1 MIKIIDLASVLEEQ
15 HQLSKSEAEFFIP
28 LLVDVLTTG
37 LKADK
42 QVKIKGLGTFKVTS
56 VNARE
61 SVDVNTGERII
72 IEGREKI
79 SFTPEPVLRD
89 KVNSPF
95 EQFETVTVSDDADFS
110 EIDERYQQLEEQEN
124 ADSSAPVETVL
135 PAEEKQVEVETQ
147 DDHEENLS
155 PELSPEPSSTVNEEV
170 LNDDDAEPLSG
181 NLIEDGV
188 REQEVIEV
196 TPIEE
201 TPVVDDQPVLD
212 DGNVAE
218 TTDIISQSPMK
229 ENEEK
234 ESLELAEL
242 NELNEKNQQLRANLA
257 RTQRNQKILI
267 GVVCALLL
275 VACLGVYYI
284 GKQFAARDN
293 RIEHLMTELHA
304 VKQAAQVKENV
315 AGVQGESA
323 SENAEVDSEGQDNTS
338 AADRGYQST
347 ELSDK
352 RVQDEKKEKNAA
364 AKVASES
371 EKRDQSHQNSQTIAL
386 KYDSDPRIR
395 TGAYDITGV
404 AQTVTVRKGQTLSS
418 ISKTYLGAGMECY
431 MEAVNETK
439 EVKEGDKV
447 KIPAL
452 KLKKKSK

>member
-1 MIKIIDLASVLEEQ
+1 MIKITDLASVLEEQ

-147 DDHEENLS
+147 DDHEENPS

-218 TTDIISQSPMK
+218 TTGIISQSPMK

-338 AADRGYQST
+338 AADRGDQST

-352 RVQDEKKEKNAA
+352 RVQDEKKEKNAGA
-364 AKVASES
+364 DVASES
-371 EKRDQSHQNSQTIAL
+371 AKHDQSHQNSQTMAS

-404 AQTVTVRKGQTLSS
+404 EQTVTVRKGQTLSS

>member
-1 MIKIIDLASVLEEQ
+1 MIKITDLANVLEEQ
-15 HQLSKSEAEFFIP
+15 HHLSKSEAEFFIP

-124 ADSSAPVETVL
+124 DDNSETLEPVL
-135 PAEEKQVEVETQ
+135 PTEEKQVEAEKQ
-147 DDHEENLS
+147 DDYQENPS
-155 PELSPEPSSTVNEEV
+155 PEQSHETAATVNEEV
-170 LNDDDAEPLSG
+170 LNEDDAESLSV

-201 TPVVDDQPVLD
+201 TPVVDDQPIQEE
-212 DGNVAE
+212 GNVTEA
-218 TTDIISQSPMK
+218 TDIISQSPMK

-234 ESLELAEL
+234 EALELAEL

-257 RTQRNQKILI
+257 RTQRNQKLLI
-267 GVVCALLL
+267 GAVCALLL
-275 VACLGVYYI
+275 VACLGGYYI
-284 GKQFAARDN
+284 GKQFAVRDN
-293 RIEHLMTELHA
+293 RIEHLMAELHD
-304 VKQAAQVKENV
+304 VKQAAQETENV
-315 AGVQGESA
+315 AGVQGEST
-323 SENAEVDSEGQDNTS
+323 SENAAANSEGQGNTS
-338 AADRGYQST
+338 AANQREQST
-347 ELSDK
+347 EQSDNG
-352 RVQDEKKEKNAA
+352 VQDEKKAKDAT

-371 EKRDQSHQNSQTIAL
+371 AKRDQSHQNSQTMAS
-386 KYDSDPRIR
+386 KYDSDPRVR
-395 TGAYDITGV
+395 TGAYVITGV
-404 AQTVTVRKGQTLSS
+404 AQTVTVRKGQTLTS
-418 ISKTYLGAGMECY
+418 ISKTYLGPGMECY
-431 MEAVNETK
+431 IEAVNEKK
-439 EVKEGDKV
+439 EVKEGDQV

>member
-1 MIKIIDLASVLEEQ
+1 MIKITDLASVLEEQ
-15 HQLSKSEAEFFIP
+15 HELSKSEAEFFIP

-124 ADSSAPVETVL
+124 ADSSASVETVL
-135 PAEEKQVEVETQ
+135 PSEEKPVEAETQ
-147 DDHEENLS
+147 DDHEENPSLE
-155 PELSPEPSSTVNEEV
+155 PLPEPSSTVNEEV
-170 LNDDDAEPLSG
+170 LNDNDAEPRSG

-188 REQEVIEV
+188 REQEVIV
-196 TPIEE
+196 VPPIEE
-201 TPVVDDQPVLD
+201 APVVDDPPIQEE
-212 DGNVAE
+212 GNVTE
-218 TTDIISQSPMK
+218 TTDNISQSPMT

-234 ESLELAEL
+234 DALELAEL

-257 RTQRNQKILI
+257 RTQRNQKLLI
-267 GVVCALLL
+267 GAVCALLL
-275 VACLGVYYI
+275 VACIGVYYI

-323 SENAEVDSEGQDNTS
+323 SENAPIDSERQENTS
-338 AADRGYQST
+338 AANQSMQSI
-347 ELSDK
+347 EQSDNG
-352 RVQDEKKEKNAA
+352 VQDEKKEKDAA

-371 EKRDQSHQNSQTIAL
+371 AKRDQSHQNSQTMVS

-404 AQTVTVRKGQTLSS
+404 AQTVTVRKGQTLTS
-418 ISKTYLGAGMECY
+418 ISKTYLGPGMECY
-431 MEAVNETK
+431 MEAVNEKK

>member
-1 MIKIIDLASVLEEQ
+1 MMKITDLASVLEEQ

-147 DDHEENLS
+147 DDHEEN
-155 PELSPEPSSTVNEEV
+155 PSPEPSNETASTVNDEV

-371 EKRDQSHQNSQTIAL
+371 EKRDQSHQNSQTMAL

-404 AQTVTVRKGQTLSS
+404 EQTVTVRKGQTLSS

>member
-1 MIKIIDLASVLEEQ
+1 MIKITDLASVLEEQ

-124 ADSSAPVETVL
+124 DDNSETLEPVL
-135 PAEEKQVEVETQ
+135 PTEEKQVEAEKQ
-147 DDHEENLS
+147 DDYQENPS
-155 PELSPEPSSTVNEEV
+155 PEQSHETAATVNEEV
-170 LNDDDAEPLSG
+170 LNEDDAESLSV

-196 TPIEE
+196 TPIEDG
-201 TPVVDDQPVLD
+201 PVVDDQPIQEE
-212 DGNVAE
+212 GNVTE
-218 TTDIISQSPMK
+218 TTDNISQSPMK

-234 ESLELAEL
+234 EALELAEL

-257 RTQRNQKILI
+257 RTQRNQKLLI
-267 GVVCALLL
+267 GAVCALLL
-275 VACLGVYYI
+275 VACLGGYYI
-284 GKQFAARDN
+284 GKQFAVRDN
-293 RIEHLMTELHA
+293 RIEHLMAELHD
-304 VKQAAQVKENV
+304 VKQAAQETENV
-315 AGVQGESA
+315 AGVQGEST
-323 SENAEVDSEGQDNTS
+323 SENAAANSEGQGNTS
-338 AADRGYQST
+338 AANQREQST
-347 ELSDK
+347 EQSDNG
-352 RVQDEKKEKNAA
+352 VQDEKKAKDAT

-371 EKRDQSHQNSQTIAL
+371 AKRDQSHQNSQTMAS
-386 KYDSDPRIR
+386 KYDSDPRVR
-395 TGAYDITGV
+395 TGAYVITGV
-404 AQTVTVRKGQTLSS
+404 AQTVTVRKGQTLTS
-418 ISKTYLGAGMECY
+418 ISKTYLGPGMECY
-431 MEAVNETK
+431 IEAVNEKK
-439 EVKEGDKV
+439 EVKEGDQV

>member
-1 MIKIIDLASVLEEQ
+1 MIKITDLASVLEEQ

-124 ADSSAPVETVL
+124 DDSSAPVETVL
-135 PAEEKQVEVETQ
+135 PTKEKQIEAEKQ
-147 DDHEENLS
+147 DDYQGNPS
-155 PELSPEPSSTVNEEV
+155 PEQSHETASTMNDEV

-181 NLIEDGV
+181 HLIEDGV

-196 TPIEE
+196 PPIEE
-201 TPVVDDQPVLD
+201 APVVDDQPVLD
-212 DGNVAE
+212 DGNVTE
-218 TTDIISQSPMK
+218 TTDNKSHSPMR

-257 RTQRNQKILI
+257 RTQRNQKLLI
-267 GVVCALLL
+267 GAVCALLL
-275 VACLGVYYI
+275 VACLGGYYI
-284 GKQFAARDN
+284 GKQFAVRDN
-293 RIEHLMTELHA
+293 RIEHLMAELHD

-323 SENAEVDSEGQDNTS
+323 SENAPIDSERQENTS
-338 AADRGYQST
+338 ISDRGDQST
-347 ELSDK
+347 AQSDNG
-352 RVQDEKKEKNAA
+352 VQDEKQEKDAP

-371 EKRDQSHQNSQTIAL
+371 TKRAPSHQNNQTMGS

-404 AQTVTVRKGQTLSS
+404 AQTVTVRKGQTLTS
-418 ISKTYLGAGMECY
+418 ISKTYLGPGMECY

>member
-1 MIKIIDLASVLEEQ
+1 MIKITDLASVLEEQ

-147 DDHEENLS
+147 DDHEEN
-155 PELSPEPSSTVNEEV
+155 PSPEPSNETASTVNDEV

-371 EKRDQSHQNSQTIAL
+371 EKRDQSHQNSQTMAL

-404 AQTVTVRKGQTLSS
+404 EQTVTVRKGQTLGS

>member
-1 MIKIIDLASVLEEQ
+1 MIKITDLASVLEEQ

-124 ADSSAPVETVL
+124 ADSSTPVETVL
-135 PAEEKQVEVETQ
+135 SVEEKQVEVEPQ
-147 DDHEENLS
+147 DNLQENPS
-155 PELSPEPSSTVNEEV
+155 PEPSPEPSSTVNEEV
-170 LNDDDAEPLSG
+170 LNDNDAEPRSG

-196 TPIEE
+196 PPIEE
-201 TPVVDDQPVLD
+201 APVVDDQPIQEER
-212 DGNVAE
+212 NVIE
-218 TTDIISQSPMK
+218 TTDNISQSSMK

-242 NELNEKNQQLRANLA
+242 NELNEKNQLLRANLA
-257 RTQRNQKILI
+257 RTQRNQKLLI
-267 GVVCALLL
+267 GAVCALLL

-315 AGVQGESA
+315 SGVQGESA
-323 SENAEVDSEGQDNTS
+323 SENAEIDSEGQENTS
-338 AADRGYQST
+338 AADRGDQST
-347 ELSDK
+347 ELSDN
-352 RVQDEKKEKNAA
+352 VAQDEKQEKDAA

-371 EKRDQSHQNSQTIAL
+371 VKRDQSHQNSQTMAS

-404 AQTVTVRKGQTLSS
+404 AQTVTVRKGQTLTS
-418 ISKTYLGAGMECY
+418 ISKTYLGPGMECY
-431 MEAVNETK
+431 IEAVNEKK
-439 EVKEGDKV
+439 EVKEGDQV
-447 KIPAL
+447 KIPVL

>member
-1 MIKIIDLASVLEEQ
+1 MIKITDLANVLEEQ

-124 ADSSAPVETVL
+124 ADSSTPVETVL
-135 PAEEKQVEVETQ
+135 PTEEKQVEVEPQ
-147 DDHEENLS
+147 DNLQGK
-155 PELSPEPSSTVNEEV
+155 PSPEPSQETASTVNDVV
-170 LNDDDAEPLSG
+170 LNEDDPESRSG

-188 REQEVIEV
+188 REQEVIEIP
-196 TPIEE
+196 PIEE
-201 TPVVDDQPVLD
+201 APVVDDQPIQEER
-212 DGNVAE
+212 NVTE
-218 TTDIISQSPMK
+218 TTDNISQSSMK

-234 ESLELAEL
+234 ESLELTEL

-257 RTQRNQKILI
+257 RTQRNQKLLI
-267 GVVCALLL
+267 GAVCALLL
-275 VACLGVYYI
+275 VACFGGYYI

-293 RIEHLMTELHA
+293 RIEHLMTELHD
-304 VKQAAQVKENV
+304 VKQAAQGNENV

-323 SENAEVDSEGQDNTS
+323 SENASVNSEGQENTS
-338 AADRGYQST
+338 AANQSMQSI
-347 ELSDK
+347 EQSDNG
-352 RVQDEKKEKNAA
+352 VQDEKKEKDAA
-364 AKVASES
+364 AKVTSES
-371 EKRDQSHQNSQTIAL
+371 AKRDQSHQNSQTLAS

-404 AQTVTVRKGQTLSS
+404 AQTVTVRKGQTLTS
-418 ISKTYLGAGMECY
+418 ISKTYLGPGMECY
-431 MEAVNETK
+431 MEAVNEKK

>member
-1 MIKIIDLASVLEEQ
+1 MIKITDLASVLEEQ

-110 EIDERYQQLEEQEN
+110 EIDERYQQLEGQEN
-124 ADSSAPVETVL
+124 DDSSAPVETVL
-135 PAEEKQVEVETQ
+135 PTEEKQVEVEKQ
-147 DDHEENLS
+147 DDYQEN
-155 PELSPEPSSTVNEEV
+155 PSPEPSPETASTVNEEV
-170 LNDDDAEPLSG
+170 LNDDDAEPLSN

-188 REQEVIEV
+188 FEQEVIEV

-212 DGNVAE
+212 DGNVTE

-234 ESLELAEL
+234 EALESAEL

-257 RTQRNQKILI
+257 RTQRNQKLLI
-267 GVVCALLL
+267 GAVCALLL
-275 VACLGVYYI
+275 VACLGGYYI
-284 GKQFAARDN
+284 GKQFAVRDN
-293 RIEHLMTELHA
+293 RIEHLMAELHD
-304 VKQAAQVKENV
+304 VKQAAQVNENV
-315 AGVQGESA
+315 AGVQAEST
-323 SENAEVDSEGQDNTS
+323 SENAAANSEGQENTS
-338 AADRGYQST
+338 AANRSEQSI
-347 ELSDK
+347 EQSDN
-352 RVQDEKKEKNAA
+352 VAQDEKQVKDAA

-371 EKRDQSHQNSQTIAL
+371 AKHDQSHQDSQTMAS
-386 KYDSDPRIR
+386 KYDSDPRVR
-395 TGAYDITGV
+395 TGAYIITGV
-404 AQTVTVRKGQTLSS
+404 AQTVTVRKGQTLTS
-418 ISKTYLGAGMECY
+418 ISKTYLGPGMECY
-431 MEAVNETK
+431 MEAVNEKK

>member
-1 MIKIIDLASVLEEQ
+1 MIKITDLASVLEEQ

-124 ADSSAPVETVL
+124 DDSSAPVETVL
-135 PAEEKQVEVETQ
+135 PTEEKQVEVEKQ
-147 DDHEENLS
+147 DDYQEN
-155 PELSPEPSSTVNEEV
+155 PSPEPSPETASTVNEEV
-170 LNDDDAEPLSG
+170 LNEDDPEPLSG

-212 DGNVAE
+212 NGNVTE
-218 TTDIISQSPMK
+218 STDNISQSPMR

-257 RTQRNQKILI
+257 RTQRNQKLLI
-267 GVVCALLL
+267 GAVCALLL
-275 VACLGVYYI
+275 VACLGGYYI
-284 GKQFAARDN
+284 GKQFAVRDN
-293 RIEHLMTELHA
+293 RIEHLMAELHD

-315 AGVQGESA
+315 AGVQGEST
-323 SENAEVDSEGQDNTS
+323 SENAAVNSEGQENTS
-338 AADRGYQST
+338 AADRSEQST
-347 ELSDK
+347 EQSDNG
-352 RVQDEKKEKNAA
+352 VQNEKQVKDAA

-371 EKRDQSHQNSQTIAL
+371 AKRDQSHQNSQTMVS
-386 KYDSDPRIR
+386 KYDSDPRVR
-395 TGAYDITGV
+395 TGAYVITGV
-404 AQTVTVRKGQTLSS
+404 AQTVTVRKGQTLTS
-418 ISKTYLGAGMECY
+418 ISKTYLGPGMECY
-431 MEAVNETK
+431 IEAVNEKK
-439 EVKEGDKV
+439 EVKEGDQV

>member
-1 MIKIIDLASVLEEQ
+1 MIKITDLASVLEEQ

-79 SFTPEPVLRD
+79 SFTPESVLRD

-135 PAEEKQVEVETQ
+135 PVEEKQVEVEPQ
-147 DDHEENLS
+147 DNLQEK
-155 PELSPEPSSTVNEEV
+155 PSPEPLPELLSTVNEEV
-170 LNDDDAEPLSG
+170 LNDNDAEPCSG

-188 REQEVIEV
+188 REQEVIEIP
-196 TPIEE
+196 PIEE
-201 TPVVDDQPVLD
+201 APVVDDQPIQEER
-212 DGNVAE
+212 NVTE
-218 TTDIISQSPMK
+218 TTDNISQSSMK

-234 ESLELAEL
+234 ESLELTEL
-242 NELNEKNQQLRANLA
+242 NELNEKNQLLRANLA

-267 GVVCALLL
+267 GAVCALLL

-293 RIEHLMTELHA
+293 RIEHLMAELHD

-315 AGVQGESA
+315 SGVQGESA
-323 SENAEVDSEGQDNTS
+323 SENASVNSEGQENTS
-338 AADRGYQST
+338 AANQSMQSI
-347 ELSDK
+347 EQSDNG
-352 RVQDEKKEKNAA
+352 VQDEKQVKDAA

-371 EKRDQSHQNSQTIAL
+371 AKHDQSHQNSQTMGS

-404 AQTVTVRKGQTLSS
+404 AQTVTVRKGQTLTS
-418 ISKTYLGAGMECY
+418 ISKTYLGPGMECY
-431 MEAVNETK
+431 IEAVNEKK

>member
-1 MIKIIDLASVLEEQ
+1 MIKITDLASVLEEQ

-110 EIDERYQQLEEQEN
+110 EIDERYQQLEGQEK

-135 PAEEKQVEVETQ
+135 PTEEKQVEAETQ
-147 DDHEENLS
+147 DDYQENPS
-155 PELSPEPSSTVNEEV
+155 SEPSHETASTVKDEV
-170 LNDDDAEPLSG
+170 LNDDDAEPLSN
-181 NLIEDGV
+181 NLIEDSV

-196 TPIEE
+196 MPIEE
-201 TPVVDDQPVLD
+201 TPEVDDQPIQEER
-212 DGNVAE
+212 NVTE
-218 TTDIISQSPMK
+218 TTDNISQSPMT
-229 ENEEK
+229 ESEEK

-242 NELNEKNQQLRANLA
+242 NELNEKNQQLRANLD
-257 RTQRNQKILI
+257 RTQRNQKLLI
-267 GVVCALLL
+267 GAVCALLL
-275 VACLGVYYI
+275 VACFGGYYI

-293 RIEHLMTELHA
+293 RIEHLMAELDA
-304 VKQAAQVKENV
+304 VKKTAQVKENV
-315 AGVQGESA
+315 SGVQGESA
-323 SENAEVDSEGQDNTS
+323 SENAAVDNEGQENTS
-338 AADRGYQST
+338 AAVHGDQST
-347 ELSDK
+347 ELPDNG
-352 RVQDEKKEKNAA
+352 VQNEKQEKDAA

-371 EKRDQSHQNSQTIAL
+371 AKRDQSHQNSQTMAS

-404 AQTVTVRKGQTLSS
+404 AQTVTVRKGQTLTS
-418 ISKTYLGAGMECY
+418 ISKTYLGPGMECY
-431 MEAVNETK
+431 MEAVNEK
-439 EVKEGDKV
+439 NEVKEGDKV
-447 KIPAL
+447 KIPEL

>member
-1 MIKIIDLASVLEEQ
+1 MKITDLAHVLQDQ
-15 HQLSKSEAEFFIP
+15 HQLSKNEAEFFIS

-42 QVKIKGLGTFKVTS
+42 QVKVKGLGTFKVTS

-61 SVDVNTGERII
+61 SVDVNSGERII

-79 SFTPEPVLRD
+79 SFTPEPALRD

-95 EQFETVTVSDDADFS
+95 EQFETVMVSDDADFS

-124 ADSSAPVETVL
+124 DDSSALVETVL
-135 PAEEKQVEVETQ
+135 PSEEKLVEAETQ
-147 DDHEENLS
+147 DDYQENPS
-155 PELSPEPSSTVNEEV
+155 PDSSPEPASDVKDVV
-170 LNDDDAEPLSG
+170 LNDDDAEPLSN

-188 REQEVIEV
+188 FEQEVIEV

-201 TPVVDDQPVLD
+201 SPLVDDQPVLEE
-212 DGNVAE
+212 GNVTE
-218 TTDIISQSPMK
+218 TTDNISQSPMT

-267 GVVCALLL
+267 GAVCALLL

-293 RIEHLMTELHA
+293 RIEHLMAELHTI
-304 VKQAAQVKENV
+304 KQTAQVNENV
-315 AGVQGESA
+315 AGIQDEPA
-323 SENAEVDSEGQDNTS
+323 SENAAVDSEGQENTS
-338 AADRGYQST
+338 AADRSEQST
-347 ELSDK
+347 EQSNNG
-352 RVQDEKKEKNAA
+352 VQDEKKEKNAVA
-364 AKVASES
+364 NVASES
-371 EKRDQSHQNSQTIAL
+371 VKRDQSHQNSQTMAS
-386 KYDSDPRIR
+386 KYDSDPRVR
-395 TGAYDITGV
+395 TGAYVITGV
-404 AQTVTVRKGQTLSS
+404 AQTVTVHKGQTLSF
-418 ISKTYLGAGMECY
+418 ISKTYLGPGMECY
-431 MEAVNETK
+431 MEAVNEKK

>member
-124 ADSSAPVETVL
+124 DDSSAPVETVL

-147 DDHEENLS
+147 DDHEENPS

-170 LNDDDAEPLSG
+170 LNVNDAEPRSG

-188 REQEVIEV
+188 REQEVIEIF
-196 TPIEE
+196 PIEE
-201 TPVVDDQPVLD
+201 APVVDDQPIHEER
-212 DGNVAE
+212 NVTE
-218 TTDIISQSPMK
+218 TTDNISQSPMT

-293 RIEHLMTELHA
+293 RIEHLMTELHD
-304 VKQAAQVKENV
+304 VKQAAQGTENV
-315 AGVQGESA
+315 VGVQGESA
-323 SENAEVDSEGQDNTS
+323 SENAEVDSEGQENTS
-338 AADRGYQST
+338 AADRGDQST

-352 RVQDEKKEKNAA
+352 RVHDEKKEKNAA
-364 AKVASES
+364 ADVASES
-371 EKRDQSHQNSQTIAL
+371 AKHDQSHQNSQTLAS

-418 ISKTYLGAGMECY
+418 ISKTYLGPGMECY

>member
-1 MIKIIDLASVLEEQ
+1 MIKITDLASVLEEQ

-42 QVKIKGLGTFKVTS
+42 QVKIKGLGTFRVTS

-124 ADSSAPVETVL
+124 DDSSETVDPVL
-135 PAEEKQVEVETQ
+135 PTEEKQVEAETQ
-147 DDHEENLS
+147 DDYQENPS
-155 PELSPEPSSTVNEEV
+155 PEQSHETAATVNDEV
-170 LNDDDAEPLSG
+170 LNDDDAEPLSN

-188 REQEVIEV
+188 FEQEVIEV

-212 DGNVAE
+212 DGNVTEA
-218 TTDIISQSPMK
+218 TDIISHSPMK

-234 ESLELAEL
+234 EALELAEL

-257 RTQRNQKILI
+257 RTQRNQKLLI
-267 GVVCALLL
+267 GAVCALLL
-275 VACLGVYYI
+275 VACLGGYYI
-284 GKQFAARDN
+284 GKQFAVRDN
-293 RIEHLMTELHA
+293 RIEHLMAELHD
-304 VKQAAQVKENV
+304 VKQAAQVNENV
-315 AGVQGESA
+315 AGVQAEST
-323 SENAEVDSEGQDNTS
+323 SENAAVDSEGQENTS
-338 AADRGYQST
+338 AADRSEQST
-347 ELSDK
+347 EQSDNV
-352 RVQDEKKEKNAA
+352 VQNEKQVKDVA

-371 EKRDQSHQNSQTIAL
+371 AKRDQSHQNSQTMAS
-386 KYDSDPRIR
+386 KYDSDPRVR
-395 TGAYDITGV
+395 TGAYVITGV

-418 ISKTYLGAGMECY
+418 ISKTYLGPGMECY
-431 MEAVNETK
+431 IEAVNERK
-439 EVKEGDKV
+439 EVKEGDQV

>member
-1 MIKIIDLASVLEEQ
+1 MIKITDLASVLEEQ

-72 IEGREKI
+72 IEGRVKI

-135 PAEEKQVEVETQ
+135 PVEEKQVETETQ
-147 DDHEENLS
+147 GNHQENPS
-155 PELSPEPSSTVNEEV
+155 PEPSPEPSSTVNEEV
-170 LNDDDAEPLSG
+170 LNDNDAVPRSG

-201 TPVVDDQPVLD
+201 SPVVADQPVLEEENSTETKD
-212 DGNVAE
+212 NV
-218 TTDIISQSPMK
+218 SHSPME
-229 ENEEK
+229 ENVEK

-257 RTQRNQKILI
+257 RTQRNQKLLI
-267 GVVCALLL
+267 GAVFALLL
-275 VACLGVYYI
+275 MACLGVYYI

-315 AGVQGESA
+315 ADVQGESA
-323 SENAEVDSEGQDNTS
+323 SENASIDSEGQENTS
-338 AADRGYQST
+338 AANQSMQSI
-347 ELSDK
+347 EQSDNG
-352 RVQDEKKEKNAA
+352 VQDEKKEKDAA

-371 EKRDQSHQNSQTIAL
+371 AKRALSHQNSQTMAS
-386 KYDSDPRIR
+386 KYDLDPRIR

-404 AQTVTVRKGQTLSS
+404 AQTVTVRKGQTLTS
-418 ISKTYLGAGMECY
+418 ISKTYLGPGMECY
-431 MEAVNETK
+431 MEAVNEKK

>member
-1 MIKIIDLASVLEEQ
+1 MIKITDLASVLEEQ

-95 EQFETVTVSDDADFS
+95 EQFETVTVSDDVDFS

-124 ADSSAPVETVL
+124 DDSSAPVETVL
-135 PAEEKQVEVETQ
+135 PAEEKQVETEIQ
-147 DDHEENLS
+147 DDHQEKQPS
-155 PELSPEPSSTVNEEV
+155 EPSPDPSSDVNDEV
-170 LNDDDAEPLSG
+170 LNGDDAEPLSN
-181 NLIEDGV
+181 NLIEDSV

-196 TPIEE
+196 MPIEE
-201 TPVVDDQPVLD
+201 TPEVDDQPVLEEA
-212 DGNVAE
+212 NVTE
-218 TTDIISQSPMK
+218 TTDNKLHSPMT

-234 ESLELAEL
+234 ESFELTEL

-267 GVVCALLL
+267 GAVCALLL
-275 VACLGVYYI
+275 VACLGGYYI

-293 RIEHLMTELHA
+293 RIEHLMAELDA
-304 VKQAAQVKENV
+304 VKKTAQVKENV
-315 AGVQGESA
+315 SGVQGESA
-323 SENAEVDSEGQDNTS
+323 SENAAVDSEGQENTS
-338 AADRGYQST
+338 AAVRGDQST
-347 ELSDK
+347 EQSDNG
-352 RVQDEKKEKNAA
+352 VQNEKQEKDATTNL
-364 AKVASES
+364 ASES
-371 EKRDQSHQNSQTIAL
+371 AKRAQSHQNSKTMAS
-386 KYDSDPRIR
+386 KYDSDPRVR
-395 TGAYDITGV
+395 TGAYVITGV

-418 ISKTYLGAGMECY
+418 ISKTYLGPGMECY
-431 MEAVNETK
+431 IEAVNETQ

>member
-147 DDHEENLS
+147 DDHEENPS

-212 DGNVAE
+212 DGNFAE

-257 RTQRNQKILI
+257 RTQRYQKILI

-371 EKRDQSHQNSQTIAL
+371 EKRDQSHQNSQTMAL

-404 AQTVTVRKGQTLSS
+404 EQTVTVRKGQTLSS

>member
-79 SFTPEPVLRD
+79 SFTPESVLRD

-124 ADSSAPVETVL
+124 ADSSAPVVTVL
-135 PAEEKQVEVETQ
+135 TTEEKQVEVEKQ
-147 DDHEENLS
+147 DDYEENPS

-170 LNDDDAEPLSG
+170 LNDNDAEPRSG

-188 REQEVIEV
+188 REQEVIEIF
-196 TPIEE
+196 PIEE
-201 TPVVDDQPVLD
+201 APVVDDQPIHEER
-212 DGNVAE
+212 NVTE
-218 TTDIISQSPMK
+218 TTDNISQSPMT

-267 GVVCALLL
+267 GAVCALLL

-304 VKQAAQVKENV
+304 VKQAAQGTENV
-315 AGVQGESA
+315 VGVQGESA
-323 SENAEVDSEGQDNTS
+323 SENAEVDSEGQENTS
-338 AADRGYQST
+338 AADRGDQST

-352 RVQDEKKEKNAA
+352 RVHDEKKEKNAA
-364 AKVASES
+364 ADVASES
-371 EKRDQSHQNSQTIAL
+371 AKHDQSHQNSQTLAS

-418 ISKTYLGAGMECY
+418 ISKTYLGPGMECY

>member
-1 MIKIIDLASVLEEQ
+1 MIKITDLANVLEDQ

-79 SFTPEPVLRD
+79 SFTPEPILRD

-124 ADSSAPVETVL
+124 DDSSETVEPVL
-135 PAEEKQVEVETQ
+135 PVEEKQVEAETQ
-147 DDHEENLS
+147 DVYQENSS
-155 PELSPEPSSTVNEEV
+155 PEQSHETASTVKDEV
-170 LNDDDAEPLSG
+170 LNDDDAEPLSD

-196 TPIEE
+196 MPIEDA
-201 TPVVDDQPVLD
+201 PVVDDQPIQEER
-212 DGNVAE
+212 NVIE
-218 TTDIISQSPMK
+218 TTDNISQSSMK

-242 NELNEKNQQLRANLA
+242 NELNEKNQLLRANLA
-257 RTQRNQKILI
+257 RTQRNQKLLI
-267 GVVCALLL
+267 GAVCALLL

-315 AGVQGESA
+315 SGVQGESA
-323 SENAEVDSEGQDNTS
+323 SENASANSEGQENTS
-338 AADRGYQST
+338 AANRSEQSI
-347 ELSDK
+347 EQSDNG
-352 RVQDEKKEKNAA
+352 VQDVKQENDAA

-371 EKRDQSHQNSQTIAL
+371 VKRDQSHQNSQTMAS

-404 AQTVTVRKGQTLSS
+404 EQTVTVRKGQTLTS
-418 ISKTYLGAGMECY
+418 ISKTYLGPGMECY
-431 MEAVNETK
+431 MEAVNEKK

>member
-1 MIKIIDLASVLEEQ
+1 MIKITDLASVLEEQ

-37 LKADK
+37 IKADK

-95 EQFETVTVSDDADFS
+95 EQFDTVTVSDDADFS
-110 EIDERYQQLEEQEN
+110 DIDERYQQLEEQEN
-124 ADSSAPVETVL
+124 ADSSVPVETVL

-147 DDHEENLS
+147 DDHEENPS

-170 LNDDDAEPLSG
+170 LNDNDAEPLSG

-188 REQEVIEV
+188 REQEVIEIP
-196 TPIEE
+196 PIEE
-201 TPVVDDQPVLD
+201 APVVDDQPIQEER
-212 DGNVAE
+212 NVTE
-218 TTDIISQSPMK
+218 TTDNISQSPMT

-304 VKQAAQVKENV
+304 VKQAAQVKESV

-371 EKRDQSHQNSQTIAL
+371 EKRDQSHQNSQTMAL

-404 AQTVTVRKGQTLSS
+404 EQTVTVRKGQTLSS

>member
-1 MIKIIDLASVLEEQ
+1 MIKITDLASVLEEQ

-147 DDHEENLS
+147 DDHEENPS

-371 EKRDQSHQNSQTIAL
+371 EKRDQSHQNSQTMAL

-404 AQTVTVRKGQTLSS
+404 EQTVTVRKGQTLSS

>member
-1 MIKIIDLASVLEEQ
+1 MIKITDLASVLEEQ

-95 EQFETVTVSDDADFS
+95 EQFETVTVSDDVDFS

-135 PAEEKQVEVETQ
+135 PAEEKQVEAETQ
-147 DDHEENLS
+147 DDYQEN
-155 PELSPEPSSTVNEEV
+155 PSPEPSHETASTVNDEV

-196 TPIEE
+196 TPIEDA
-201 TPVVDDQPVLD
+201 PVVDEQPVLEEE
-212 DGNVAE
+212 NVTE
-218 TTDIISQSPMK
+218 TTDNISQSPMK

-234 ESLELAEL
+234 ESLELTEL
-242 NELNEKNQQLRANLA
+242 NDLNEKNQQLRANLA
-257 RTQRNQKILI
+257 RTQRNQKLLI
-267 GVVCALLL
+267 GAVCALLL
-275 VACLGVYYI
+275 VACLGGYYI
-284 GKQFAARDN
+284 GKQFAVRDN
-293 RIEHLMTELHA
+293 RIEHLMAELHD
-304 VKQAAQVKENV
+304 VKQSAQVNGNV
-315 AGVQGESA
+315 AGVQAEST
-323 SENAEVDSEGQDNTS
+323 SENAAVNSEGQENTS
-338 AADRGYQST
+338 AANRSEQST
-347 ELSDK
+347 ERSDNG
-352 RVQDEKKEKNAA
+352 VQDEKKEKDAA

-371 EKRDQSHQNSQTIAL
+371 AKRDQSHQNTQTMAS

-395 TGAYDITGV
+395 TGAYVITGV
-404 AQTVTVRKGQTLSS
+404 EQTVTVRKGQTLTS
-418 ISKTYLGAGMECY
+418 ISKTYLGPGMECY
-431 MEAVNETK
+431 MEAVNEK
-439 EVKEGDKV
+439 NEVKEGEKV

>member
-1 MIKIIDLASVLEEQ
+1 MIKITDLASVLEEQ

-124 ADSSAPVETVL
+124 DDSSTPVETVL
-135 PAEEKQVEVETQ
+135 PTEEKQVEAEKQ
-147 DDHEENLS
+147 DDYQEN
-155 PELSPEPSSTVNEEV
+155 PSPEPSYETASTVNDEV
-170 LNDDDAEPLSG
+170 LNEDDAEPLSN

-188 REQEVIEV
+188 FEQEVIEV

-201 TPVVDDQPVLD
+201 TPVVDDQPVLEE
-212 DGNVAE
+212 GNVTE
-218 TTDIISQSPMK
+218 TTDIISQSPMN

-234 ESLELAEL
+234 EALELAEL

-257 RTQRNQKILI
+257 RTQRNQKLLI
-267 GVVCALLL
+267 GAVCALLL
-275 VACLGVYYI
+275 VACLGGYYI
-284 GKQFAARDN
+284 GKQFAVRDN
-293 RIEHLMTELHA
+293 RIEHLMAELHD

-315 AGVQGESA
+315 AGVQSEPT
-323 SENAEVDSEGQDNTS
+323 SENAAVNGEGQENTS
-338 AADRGYQST
+338 AANRGDQST
-347 ELSDK
+347 EQSDNG
-352 RVQDEKKEKNAA
+352 VQDEKQVKDAA

-371 EKRDQSHQNSQTIAL
+371 AKRDQSHQNSQTVAS
-386 KYDSDPRIR
+386 KYDSDPRVR
-395 TGAYDITGV
+395 TGAYIITGV
-404 AQTVTVRKGQTLSS
+404 AQTVTVHKGQTLSS
-418 ISKTYLGAGMECY
+418 ISKTYLGPGMECY

>member
-1 MIKIIDLASVLEEQ
+1 MMKITDLAHVLQDQ
-15 HQLSKSEAEFFIP
+15 HQLSKNEAEFFIS

-61 SVDVNTGERII
+61 SVDVNSGERII

-124 ADSSAPVETVL
+124 DDSSALVETVL
-135 PAEEKQVEVETQ
+135 PSEEKQVEVETQ
-147 DDHEENLS
+147 DDHEEN
-155 PELSPEPSSTVNEEV
+155 PSPEPSYETASTVNDEV

-201 TPVVDDQPVLD
+201 TPVVDDQPVLEE
-212 DGNVAE
+212 GNVTE
-218 TTDIISQSPMK
+218 TADNISQSPMT

-242 NELNEKNQQLRANLA
+242 NELNVKNQQLRANLA

-267 GVVCALLL
+267 GAVCALLL
-275 VACLGVYYI
+275 AACLGVYYI

-315 AGVQGESA
+315 AGVQDEPA
-323 SENAEVDSEGQDNTS
+323 SENAAVDSEGQENTS
-338 AADRGYQST
+338 AADRSEQST
-347 ELSDK
+347 EQSNNG
-352 RVQDEKKEKNAA
+352 VQDEKKEKNAVA
-364 AKVASES
+364 NVASES
-371 EKRDQSHQNSQTIAL
+371 VKRDQSHQNSQTMAS
-386 KYDSDPRIR
+386 KYDSDPRVR
-395 TGAYDITGV
+395 TGAYVITGV
-404 AQTVTVRKGQTLSS
+404 AQTVTVHKGQTLSF
-418 ISKTYLGAGMECY
+418 ISKTYLGPGMECY
-431 MEAVNETK
+431 MEAVNEKK

>member
-1 MIKIIDLASVLEEQ
+1 MIKITDLANVLEEQ

-79 SFTPEPVLRD
+79 SFTPESVLRD

-124 ADSSAPVETVL
+124 ADSSASVETVL
-135 PAEEKQVEVETQ
+135 PSEEKPVEAETQ
-147 DDHEENLS
+147 GNHQENPS
-155 PELSPEPSSTVNEEV
+155 PEPSPEPSSTVNEEV
-170 LNDDDAEPLSG
+170 LNDNDAESRSG

-196 TPIEE
+196 PPIEE
-201 TPVVDDQPVLD
+201 TPVVDDQPIQEER
-212 DGNVAE
+212 NVTE
-218 TTDIISQSPMK
+218 TTDNISQSSMK

-234 ESLELAEL
+234 ESLELTEL
-242 NELNEKNQQLRANLA
+242 NKLNEKNQQLRANLA

-267 GVVCALLL
+267 GAVCALLL

-323 SENAEVDSEGQDNTS
+323 SENASVNSEGQENTS
-338 AADRGYQST
+338 AADRGDQST

-352 RVQDEKKEKNAA
+352 RVQDEKIEKDAA

-371 EKRDQSHQNSQTIAL
+371 AKRDQSRQNNQTMGS
-386 KYDSDPRIR
+386 KYDSDPRVR
-395 TGAYDITGV
+395 TGAYIITGV
-404 AQTVTVRKGQTLSS
+404 AQTVTVRKGQTLTS
-418 ISKTYLGAGMECY
+418 ISKTYLGPGMECY
-431 MEAVNETK
+431 IEAVNEKK
-439 EVKEGDKV
+439 EVKEGDQV

>member
-1 MIKIIDLASVLEEQ
+1 MIKITDLASVLEEQ

-124 ADSSAPVETVL
+124 DDSSAPVETVL
-135 PAEEKQVEVETQ
+135 PVEEKQVEVEPQ
-147 DDHEENLS
+147 YNLQEK
-155 PELSPEPSSTVNEEV
+155 PSPEPASDVKNEV
-170 LNDDDAEPLSG
+170 LNDDDAEPLSN

-196 TPIEE
+196 QPIEE
-201 TPVVDDQPVLD
+201 TPEVDDQPIQEER
-212 DGNVAE
+212 NVIE
-218 TTDIISQSPMK
+218 TTDNISQSSMK

-267 GVVCALLL
+267 GAVCALLL

-304 VKQAAQVKENV
+304 VKQAAQVEENV
-315 AGVQGESA
+315 SGVQSESA
-323 SENAEVDSEGQDNTS
+323 SENAEVDSEGQENTS
-338 AADRGYQST
+338 AADRGDQST

-352 RVQDEKKEKNAA
+352 RVQDEKKEKDAA

-371 EKRDQSHQNSQTIAL
+371 AKRDQSHQNSQTMGS

-404 AQTVTVRKGQTLSS
+404 AQTVTVRKGQTLTS
-418 ISKTYLGAGMECY
+418 ISKTYLGPGMECY

>member
-1 MIKIIDLASVLEEQ
+1 MIKITDLANVLEEQ

-56 VNARE
+56 VNARK

-95 EQFETVTVSDDADFS
+95 EQFETVTVSHDADFS

-124 ADSSAPVETVL
+124 ADSSASVETVL
-135 PAEEKQVEVETQ
+135 PSEEKPVEAETQ
-147 DDHEENLS
+147 GNHQENPS
-155 PELSPEPSSTVNEEV
+155 PEPSPEPSSTVNEEV
-170 LNDDDAEPLSG
+170 LNDNDAEPRSG

-188 REQEVIEV
+188 REQEVIEIP
-196 TPIEE
+196 PIEE
-201 TPVVDDQPVLD
+201 APVIDDQPIQEER
-212 DGNVAE
+212 NVTE
-218 TTDIISQSPMK
+218 TTDNISQSSMK

-234 ESLELAEL
+234 KSLESAEL
-242 NELNEKNQQLRANLA
+242 NELNEKNQLLRANLA
-257 RTQRNQKILI
+257 RTQRNQKLLI
-267 GVVCALLL
+267 GAVCALLL

-315 AGVQGESA
+315 SGVQGESA
-323 SENAEVDSEGQDNTS
+323 SENASVNSEGQENTS
-338 AADRGYQST
+338 AANQSMQSI
-347 ELSDK
+347 EQSDNG
-352 RVQDEKKEKNAA
+352 VQDEKKEKDAA

-371 EKRDQSHQNSQTIAL
+371 AKRDQSHQNSQTMGS

-404 AQTVTVRKGQTLSS
+404 AQTVTVRKGQTLTS
-418 ISKTYLGAGMECY
+418 ISKTYLGPGMECY

>member
-1 MIKIIDLASVLEEQ
+1 MIKITDLASVLEEQ

-124 ADSSAPVETVL
+124 ADSSTPVETVL
-135 PAEEKQVEVETQ
+135 SVEEKQVDVEPQ
-147 DDHEENLS
+147 DNLQEKPS
-155 PELSPEPSSTVNEEV
+155 PEPSPEPSSTVNEEV
-170 LNDDDAEPLSG
+170 LNDNDTEPLSD

-196 TPIEE
+196 PPIEE
-201 TPVVDDQPVLD
+201 APVVDDQPIQEER
-212 DGNVAE
+212 NVTE
-218 TTDIISQSPMK
+218 TTDNISQSPMT
-229 ENEEK
+229 ENKEK

-267 GVVCALLL
+267 GAVCALLL

-293 RIEHLMTELHA
+293 RIEHLMAELHDI
-304 VKQAAQVKENV
+304 KQAAQGNENV
-315 AGVQGESA
+315 AGVQGEST
-323 SENAEVDSEGQDNTS
+323 SENAAVNSEGQENTS
-338 AADRGYQST
+338 AANRSEQST
-347 ELSDK
+347 EQSDNG
-352 RVQDEKKEKNAA
+352 VQNEKQEKDAA
-364 AKVASES
+364 AKVASKS
-371 EKRDQSHQNSQTIAL
+371 VKRDQSHQNSQTMAS

-404 AQTVTVRKGQTLSS
+404 AQTVTVRKGQTLTS
-418 ISKTYLGAGMECY
+418 ISKTYLGPGMECY

-439 EVKEGDKV
+439 EVKEGDQV

>member
-1 MIKIIDLASVLEEQ
+1 MIKITDLASVLEEQ

-124 ADSSAPVETVL
+124 DDNSETVEPVL
-135 PAEEKQVEVETQ
+135 PTEEKQVEVEKQ
-147 DDHEENLS
+147 DDYQEN
-155 PELSPEPSSTVNEEV
+155 PSPEPSPETASTVNEEV

-196 TPIEE
+196 TPIEDA
-201 TPVVDDQPVLD
+201 PVVDDQPVLE
-212 DGNVAE
+212 DGNVTE

-234 ESLELAEL
+234 ESLELTEL

-257 RTQRNQKILI
+257 RTQRNQKLLI
-267 GVVCALLL
+267 GAVCALLL
-275 VACLGVYYI
+275 VACLGGYYI
-284 GKQFAARDN
+284 GKQFAVRDN
-293 RIEHLMTELHA
+293 RIEHLMAELHD
-304 VKQAAQVKENV
+304 VKQAAQVNENV
-315 AGVQGESA
+315 AGVQAEST
-323 SENAEVDSEGQDNTS
+323 SENAAVDSEGQENKS
-338 AADRGYQST
+338 AANQREQSI
-347 ELSDK
+347 EQSDN
-352 RVQDEKKEKNAA
+352 VAQDEKQEKDAA

-371 EKRDQSHQNSQTIAL
+371 VKRDQSHQNSQTMVS
-386 KYDSDPRIR
+386 KYDSDPRVR
-395 TGAYDITGV
+395 TGAYVITGV
-404 AQTVTVRKGQTLSS
+404 AQTVTVRKGQTLTS
-418 ISKTYLGAGMECY
+418 ISKTYLGPGMECY
-431 MEAVNETK
+431 IEAVNEKK
-439 EVKEGDKV
+439 EVKEGDQV

>member
-1 MIKIIDLASVLEEQ
+1 MIKITDLANVLEEQ
-15 HQLSKSEAEFFIP
+15 HLLSKSEAEFFIP

-124 ADSSAPVETVL
+124 DDSSAPVETVL
-135 PAEEKQVEVETQ
+135 PVEEKQVEVEPQ
-147 DDHEENLS
+147 YNLQEK
-155 PELSPEPSSTVNEEV
+155 PSPEPASDVKNEV
-170 LNDDDAEPLSG
+170 LNDDDAEPLSN

-196 TPIEE
+196 QPIEE
-201 TPVVDDQPVLD
+201 TPEVDDQPIQEER
-212 DGNVAE
+212 NVIE
-218 TTDIISQSPMK
+218 TTDNISQSSMK

-267 GVVCALLL
+267 GAVCALLL

-304 VKQAAQVKENV
+304 VKQAAQVEENV
-315 AGVQGESA
+315 SGVQSESA
-323 SENAEVDSEGQDNTS
+323 SENAEVDSEGQENTS
-338 AADRGYQST
+338 AADRGDQST

-352 RVQDEKKEKNAA
+352 RVQDEKKEKDAA

-371 EKRDQSHQNSQTIAL
+371 AKRDQSHQNSQTMAS

-395 TGAYDITGV
+395 TGAYVITGV
-404 AQTVTVRKGQTLSS
+404 AQTVTVRKGQTLTS
-418 ISKTYLGAGMECY
+418 ISKTYLGPGMECY

>member
-1 MIKIIDLASVLEEQ
+1 MIKITDLASVLEEQ

-95 EQFETVTVSDDADFS
+95 EQFETVTVSDDVDFS

-135 PAEEKQVEVETQ
+135 PAEEKQVEAETQ
-147 DDHEENLS
+147 DDYQEN
-155 PELSPEPSSTVNEEV
+155 PSPEPSHETASTVNDEV

-196 TPIEE
+196 TPIEDA
-201 TPVVDDQPVLD
+201 PVVDEQPVLEEE
-212 DGNVAE
+212 NVTE
-218 TTDIISQSPMK
+218 TTDNISQSPMK

-234 ESLELAEL
+234 ESLELTEL
-242 NELNEKNQQLRANLA
+242 NDLNEKNQQLRANLA
-257 RTQRNQKILI
+257 RTQRNQKLLI
-267 GVVCALLL
+267 GAVCALLL
-275 VACLGVYYI
+275 VACLGGYYI
-284 GKQFAARDN
+284 GKQFAVRDN
-293 RIEHLMTELHA
+293 RIEHLMAELHA
-304 VKQAAQVKENV
+304 VKQAAQGNENV
-315 AGVQGESA
+315 AGVQGESTA
-323 SENAEVDSEGQDNTS
+323 ENAAVNSEGQEDTS
-338 AADRGYQST
+338 ISDRGDQST
-347 ELSDK
+347 EPSDK
-352 RVQDEKKEKNAA
+352 RVQDEKKEKDAA
-364 AKVASES
+364 ANVASES
-371 EKRDQSHQNSQTIAL
+371 AKREQSHQNNQTMAS
-386 KYDSDPRIR
+386 KYDSDPRVR
-395 TGAYDITGV
+395 TGAYVITGV

-418 ISKTYLGAGMECY
+418 ISKTYLGPGMECY
-431 MEAVNETK
+431 MEAVNEK
-439 EVKEGDKV
+439 NEVKEGDKV
-447 KIPAL
+447 KIPEL

>member
-1 MIKIIDLASVLEEQ
+1 MIKITDLASVLEEQ

-124 ADSSAPVETVL
+124 ADSSTPVETVL
-135 PAEEKQVEVETQ
+135 SVEEKQVEVEPQ
-147 DDHEENLS
+147 DNLQENPS
-155 PELSPEPSSTVNEEV
+155 PEPSPEPSSTVNEEV
-170 LNDDDAEPLSG
+170 LNDNDAEPRSG

-196 TPIEE
+196 PPIEE
-201 TPVVDDQPVLD
+201 APVVDDQPIQEER
-212 DGNVAE
+212 NVIE
-218 TTDIISQSPMK
+218 TTDNISQSSMK

-242 NELNEKNQQLRANLA
+242 NELNEKNQLLRANLA
-257 RTQRNQKILI
+257 RTQRNQKLLI
-267 GVVCALLL
+267 GAVCALLL

-315 AGVQGESA
+315 SGVQGESA
-323 SENAEVDSEGQDNTS
+323 SENAEIDSEGQENTS
-338 AADRGYQST
+338 AADRGDQST
-347 ELSDK
+347 ELSDN
-352 RVQDEKKEKNAA
+352 VAQDEKQEKDAA
-364 AKVASES
+364 VKVASES
-371 EKRDQSHQNSQTIAL
+371 VKRDQSHQNSQTMAS

-404 AQTVTVRKGQTLSS
+404 AQTVTVRKGQTLTS
-418 ISKTYLGAGMECY
+418 ISKTYLGPGMECY
-431 MEAVNETK
+431 IEAVNEKK

-447 KIPAL
+447 KVPAL

>member
-1 MIKIIDLASVLEEQ
+1 MIKITDLARVLEEQ
-15 HQLSKSEAEFFIP
+15 HELSKSEAEFFIP

-135 PAEEKQVEVETQ
+135 PVEEKQVEVEPQ
-147 DDHEENLS
+147 DNLQEKSS
-155 PELSPEPSSTVNEEV
+155 PEPSPEPSSTVNEEMLV
-170 LNDDDAEPLSG
+170 TNDKEPLSD
-181 NLIEDGV
+181 NFIEDGV
-188 REQEVIEV
+188 REQEVIEI
-196 TPIEE
+196 PSIEE
-201 TPVVDDQPVLD
+201 APVVDDQPIQEER
-212 DGNVAE
+212 NVTE
-218 TTDIISQSPMK
+218 TTDNISQSSMK

-234 ESLELAEL
+234 ESLELTEL
-242 NELNEKNQQLRANLA
+242 NELNEKNQLLRANLA
-257 RTQRNQKILI
+257 RTQRNQKLLI
-267 GVVCALLL
+267 GAVCALLL

-323 SENAEVDSEGQDNTS
+323 SENAEVDSEGQENTS
-338 AADRGYQST
+338 AADRGDQST

-352 RVQDEKKEKNAA
+352 RVQDEKKEKDAA

-371 EKRDQSHQNSQTIAL
+371 AKRDQSHQNSQTMAS

-404 AQTVTVRKGQTLSS
+404 AQTVTVRKGQTLTS
-418 ISKTYLGAGMECY
+418 ISKTYLGPGMECY

>member
-1 MIKIIDLASVLEEQ
+1 MIKITDLANVLEEQ

-135 PAEEKQVEVETQ
+135 PVEEKQVEVEPQ
-147 DDHEENLS
+147 DNLQEKPS
-155 PELSPEPSSTVNEEV
+155 PEPSPEPSSTGNEEV
-170 LNDDDAEPLSG
+170 LNDDDAEPLSN
-181 NLIEDGV
+181 NLIDDGV
-188 REQEVIEV
+188 FEQEVIEV
-196 TPIEE
+196 TPIKE
-201 TPVVDDQPVLD
+201 TPVVDDQPIQEK
-212 DGNVAE
+212 GNVTE
-218 TTDIISQSPMK
+218 TTDNISQSPMK

-257 RTQRNQKILI
+257 RTQRNQKLLI
-267 GVVCALLL
+267 GAVCALLL
-275 VACLGVYYI
+275 VACFGGFYI
-284 GKQFAARDN
+284 GKQFAVRDN
-293 RIEHLMTELHA
+293 RIEHLMTELHT

-315 AGVQGESA
+315 AGVQNELA
-323 SENAEVDSEGQDNTS
+323 SENTSITSEGQENMSVTERGDQSS
-338 AADRGYQST
+338 A
-347 ELSDK
+347 LSENGIK
-352 RVQDEKKEKNAA
+352 EEKKEKDAP

-371 EKRDQSHQNSQTIAL
+371 AKRDQSHQNSQTMAS

-404 AQTVTVRKGQTLSS
+404 AQTVTVRKGQTLGS
-418 ISKTYLGAGMECY
+418 ISKTYLGPGMECY
-431 MEAVNETK
+431 MEAVNEKK
-439 EVKEGDKV
+439 EVKEGDQV

>member
-147 DDHEENLS
+147 DDHEENPS
-155 PELSPEPSSTVNEEV
+155 PELSPEPSSTVNEVV

-218 TTDIISQSPMK
+218 TTGIISQSPMK

-338 AADRGYQST
+338 AADRGDQST

-352 RVQDEKKEKNAA
+352 RVQDEKKEKNAGA
-364 AKVASES
+364 DVASES
-371 EKRDQSHQNSQTIAL
+371 AKHDQSHQNSQTMAS

-404 AQTVTVRKGQTLSS
+404 EQTVTVRKGQTLSS